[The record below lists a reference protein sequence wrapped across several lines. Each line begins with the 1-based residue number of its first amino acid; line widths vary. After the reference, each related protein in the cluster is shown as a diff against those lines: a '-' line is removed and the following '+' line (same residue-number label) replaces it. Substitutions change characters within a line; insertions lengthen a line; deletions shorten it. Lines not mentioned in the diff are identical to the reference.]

1 MSHRL
6 VMIAVALVC
15 SVGCGAVDR
24 SMIFFTHTTFGVEV
38 SPIAASNPLG
48 AVIGFKRAEGV
59 INPVYD
65 GGGVA
70 TTGGAKYR
78 DEAYSVLA
86 VLRGGASAGTT
97 ATANGDEDDVGAKI
111 SGGQWFATGEAAK
124 ILARQPGIAG
134 AISGSPDIAE
144 AEAKIRGIAQ
154 GVPTKNQ
161 PIAIAAMKLAYTQL
175 KTSAA
180 AGDAEASSLKQ
191 RLDAAALSLSG
202 NMPFEQYQYAAS
214 TRKVGPM
221 SPSPTY
227 SDTAH
232 KFDNVL
238 LHGSKLIASIQHLTI
253 FVTHWSSQTEQP
265 SDYKDKQVILAS
277 QKQNWENFLKD
288 WGNRKEVVQL
298 LEWYIAYLKGERSTH
313 AVRLR

>member
-1 MSHRL
+1 MAQIS
-6 VMIAVALVC
+6 ADFAD
-15 SVGCGAVDR
+15 SVGPAPARIGSR
-24 SMIFFTHTTFGVEV
+24 
-38 SPIAASNPLG
+38 AAARRRPECQSHPTG

-65 GGGVA
+65 SAGLA

-86 VLRGGASAGTT
+86 VLRGGASAGST
-97 ATANGDEDDVGAKI
+97 ATSNGDEDNVGAKI

-154 GVPTKNQ
+154 GIPTAHQ

-175 KTSAA
+175 KTISD
-180 AGDAEASSLKQ
+180 AGNTEARDLKQ

-202 NMPFEQYQYAAS
+202 DMPFEQYQYDVKTHNVAP
-214 TRKVGPM
+214 V

-227 SDTAH
+227 GDTADR
-232 KFDNVL
+232 FNNVL
-238 LHGSKLIASIQHLTI
+238 LHESKLIASIRHLNM
-253 FVTHWSSQTEQP
+253 FVTYWSSQTEQP
-265 SDYKDKQVILAS
+265 SDYKDKQEILAS
-277 QKQNWENFLKD
+277 QKRDWESFLKD
-288 WGNRKEVVQL
+288 WGNREEVVQL
-298 LEWYIAYLKGERSTH
+298 LEWFIAYLKGEKATH
-313 AVRLR
+313 AIRLR